1 MGSCVKSRLIWI
13 RCGKPFGGPPFL
25 FPSKLT
31 AAVFLA
37 GNGSAL
43 ILPFSFFSPDVLLL
57 DEPTASLD
65 EDTARTLFHS
75 LKEESH
81 QTGRT
86 LLCVCHDTHLTH
98 EFADA
103 TIFLAGGHEK

>member
-1 MGSCVKSRLIWI
+1 MREALRRAALPISIEADCRSLS
-13 RCGKPFGGPPFL
+13 GGERQRAYLALFL
-25 FPSKLT
+25 S
-31 AAVFLA
+31 
-37 GNGSAL
+37 
-43 ILPFSFFSPDVLLL
+43 FSPEVLQL